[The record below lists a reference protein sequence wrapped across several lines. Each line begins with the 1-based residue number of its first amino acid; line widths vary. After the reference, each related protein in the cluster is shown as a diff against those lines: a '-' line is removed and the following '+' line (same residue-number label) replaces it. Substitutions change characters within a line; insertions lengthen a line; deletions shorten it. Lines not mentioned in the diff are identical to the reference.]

1 MFSKDDFS
9 GDNKIKICC
18 MVMNRIGKQ
27 PLTRFS
33 QLLNKEKRIFN
44 EKLNEYI
51 HQLPEEWENK
61 IAMDFELMC
70 NDDIFNENFNPEKF
84 MVFEA

>member
-1 MFSKDDFS
+1 MFSKDDFI
-9 GDNKIKICC
+9 GDNKLKICC
-18 MVMNRIGKQ
+18 MVMNLIGKQ

-61 IAMDFELMC
+61 IATDFELMC
-70 NDDIFNENFNPEKF
+70 NDEIFNENFCPEKF